1 MVPNLS
7 VLLQSNRGLTGLKS
21 DGSTSYANYIIH
33 FNSNSMAENVMTFG
47 KTFFFFAP
55 YLGTSIG
62 GTLVYDNFVD
72 LAKFPKVLMLL

>member
-47 KTFFFFAP
+47 KTFFFCSLPGNQHRRYFG
-55 YLGTSIG
+55 L
-62 GTLVYDNFVD
+62 
-72 LAKFPKVLMLL
+72 